1 MLPWFSSGGS
11 TALARTALSNRP
23 SLDEAVVEVTSA
35 LGGVGKADLALVFC
49 STSFSS
55 DLPRLL
61 PLLQRRLK
69 ADHWIGGCGGGVV
82 GTGAKGEPQELEQGP
97 GLSVTLLRLPGA
109 KVTSFAINPNQPP
122 DLDGPTQ
129 PWVDAVGADPAA
141 GGGMLL
147 WIDPSSS
154 GINDLTSGLD
164 YAFPDMEKIGGLTS
178 NHSADHGSL
187 LLGDRVCAGAVGCVI
202 SGEWTLQSVVAQG
215 CRPIGPVFEVEQAKR
230 NVVLELREGEEL
242 APPVLALQKVIE
254 TLPEQDR
261 ELVSHSLFVGLARN
275 RFSLAANQASSPFLV
290 RNLMGVDPRHGAMAV
305 ADSLQV
311 GQRLQFQLRD
321 SSTSRQ
327 ELNGLLQEQRERC
340 SEPLAALLFACAG
353 RGEGL
358 YGESNVDGGLCRR
371 QFPKL
376 PISGLFCNGELG
388 PVDGS
393 TQVHSYT
400 ACLAFIIPNRS

>member
-11 TALARTALSNRP
+11 SAQARTALSNRP
-23 SLDEAVVEVTSA
+23 SLDEAVAEVSSA
-35 LGGVGKADLALVFC
+35 LGGGGQTDLALVFC
-49 STSFSS
+49 STSFAS

-61 PLLQRRLK
+61 PLLQRRLQAK
-69 ADHWIGGCGGGVV
+69 HWIGACGSGVV
-82 GTGAKGEPQELEQGP
+82 GTGPKGQPQELEQGP

-109 KVTSFAINPNQPP
+109 QVTSFAVDPQQLP
-122 DLDGPTQ
+122 DLDGPSQ
-129 PWVDAVGADPAA
+129 PWVDAVGAQPAA

-154 GINDLTSGLD
+154 GINDLISGLD
-164 YAFPDMEKIGGLTS
+164 YAFPGMEKVGGLAG
-178 NHSADHGSL
+178 NHGAAHGSL
-187 LLGDRVCAGAVGCVI
+187 LLGDQVCSGAVGCVI
-202 SGEWTLQSVVAQG
+202 SGDWSLQSVVAQG

-261 ELVSHSLFVGLARN
+261 ELLRQSLFVGLARN
-275 RFSLAANQASSPFLV
+275 RFSLAPDQSSSPFLV

-305 ADSLQV
+305 ADRLQV

-321 SSTSRQ
+321 GSTSRQ
-327 ELNGLLQEQRERC
+327 ELEGLLLQQQQRC
-340 SEPLAALLFACAG
+340 AAPLAALLFACAG

-371 QFPKL
+371 QFPEL

-393 TQVHSYT
+393 THVHSYT
-400 ACLAFIIPNRS
+400 ASLAFIVPNKS